1 MKEKEVILGIC
12 GGISAY
18 KAPALVRAL
27 KKKQANVTCIL
38 TANGERF
45 VTELTLKTLS
55 NNNVYK
61 GMFDEYEPDIKH
73 ISLAKKADIVV
84 IVPATADA
92 ISRLAAGRADDLL
105 SSVVL
110 GTKAP
115 VLICPAMNENMWLH
129 ASTKKNIEVLKS
141 YGYKILL
148 PQKGSLACGDEG
160 VGRLESIEK
169 IAEEI
174 ENILSKKPA

>member
-1 MKEKEVILGIC
+1 MKEKEIILGIC

-18 KAPALVRAL
+18 KVPELVRAL
-27 KKKQANVTCIL
+27 KKKQANITCVL

-55 NNNVYK
+55 DNNVYK

-84 IVPATADA
+84 VVPATADA
-92 ISRLAAGRADDLL
+92 ISRLASGRADDLL

-110 GTKAP
+110 STKAP

-129 ASTKKNIEVLKS
+129 PSTKKNVEALLS
-141 YGYKILL
+141 YGYKMIF

-160 VGRLESIEK
+160 VGRLETIEK
-169 IAEEI
+169 ISEEI
-174 ENILSKKPA
+174 ENILSKQPA